1 MRRGRHGADTERAAT
16 PLERVEAMMHDG
28 TGLRLLRRQLP
39 PGATLDDARRA
50 RERILQLGRRP
61 SRLLDEALGI
71 ERA

>member
-1 MRRGRHGADTERAAT
+1 MRRGRHDADSERDAT
-16 PLERVEAMMHDG
+16 PLEQVEAMMRDG
-28 TGLRLLRRQLP
+28 TGLHLLRRQLR

-61 SRLLDEALGI
+61 SRLLDEELGI

>member
-1 MRRGRHGADTERAAT
+1 MRRGRHDADSEQAAT
-16 PLERVEAMMHDG
+16 PLERVEAMMRDG
-28 TGLRLLRRQLP
+28 TGLHLLRGRLA

-61 SRLLDEALGI
+61 SRMLDEALGI